1 MLGPFLPL
9 LLERSMQSETSIEFE
24 PSDVT
29 ECIELWQSTAGSR
42 PASVLHVENGT
53 GVVAMFP
60 PVASWEDLGSARDFD
75 LVYPA
80 RSAATVALK
89 LPSPWR
95 AFAVSDFLVHIFDAS
110 RSASPEDT
118 IRASIGAIAALGG
131 GLPQR
136 LRAKAFV
143 PGDVHA

>member
-1 MLGPFLPL
+1 MPK
-9 LLERSMQSETSIEFE
+9 ETSIEFE
-24 PSDVT
+24 PCDVT
-29 ECIELWQSTAGSR
+29 DCLELWQSTAGSR
-42 PASVLHVENGT
+42 PASVLQIENGA

-60 PVASWEDLGSARDFD
+60 PVASWDDLGPARDFD

-80 RSAATVALK
+80 RTAATAALK
-89 LPSPWR
+89 LPAPWR
-95 AFAVSDFLVHIFDAS
+95 AFAVSDFLCHIFDAS

-118 IRASIGAIAALGG
+118 IRTTIGCIAALGG